1 MYRLLPKVTERH
13 TQYGGNNTVTV
24 SLAAKVMNSS
34 SYQYS
39 GYSSSETQ
47 HVSPAAQ
54 SN

>member
-13 TQYGGNNTVTV
+13 IQHGDHNTVTV
-24 SLAAKVMNSS
+24 SLAAQVMNSS

-39 GYSSSETQ
+39 NQSSEKQ